1 MKKQNRRKFIRDI
14 GIGGLVTTTAPAVL
28 LAKDRANE
36 TASHQDATS
45 NPGKGRNYQGP
56 YTGSHLNRIAFPI
69 GGIGA
74 GMFCLEGEVQYP
86 TCP

>member
-74 GMFCLEGEVQYP
+74 GMFC
-86 TCP
+86 